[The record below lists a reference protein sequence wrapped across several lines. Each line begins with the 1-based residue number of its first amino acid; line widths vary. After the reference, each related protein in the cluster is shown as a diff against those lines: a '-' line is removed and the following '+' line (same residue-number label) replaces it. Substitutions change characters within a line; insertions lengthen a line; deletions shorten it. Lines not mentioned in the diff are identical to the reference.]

1 MIILKGIAT
10 YLLFIFKFEKYA
22 VIIAKIKPIK
32 VLKKTNLILFHKKL
46 MESKNKFFSYSS
58 LYEAGLKKSFKFWDN
73 KFRPLEVILKLI
85 IKIDPMTKE
94 IIKRKKIILQ
104 NGLIGPFF
112 KIVLFFNL
120 IHSLKKPFFI
130 PICYENIFL

>member
-10 YLLFIFKFEKYA
+10 YLIFIFKFEKYA

-58 LYEAGLKKSFKFWDN
+58 LYEEGLKKSFKFW
-73 KFRPLEVILKLI
+73 
-85 IKIDPMTKE
+85 
-94 IIKRKKIILQ
+94 
-104 NGLIGPFF
+104 
-112 KIVLFFNL
+112 
-120 IHSLKKPFFI
+120 
-130 PICYENIFL
+130 